1 MNMQIVIAAIIIG
14 YLLGSVPTGVWLGR
28 IFKGIDIRK
37 HGSKSIGATNVLRV
51 LGARLA
57 AVVLLIDIGKGF
69 LSCYLAARL
78 DPGSFSLEPAQTA
91 MIAGLA
97 AVLGHLFPVFAGFKG
112 GKGIATGAG
121 MLLYLAPLELAF
133 ALVIFIIT
141 VAITRYV
148 SLGSLL
154 AAAFFSISI
163 FIETYWLKYP
173 LGGEM
178 SILAI
183 LLIILTVYTHRAN
196 IGRLI
201 NGTENRL
208 GRRGGES

>member
-1 MNMQIVIAAIIIG
+1 MEILVAAIIIG
-14 YLLGSVPTGVWLGR
+14 YLLGSIPTGVWLGR
-28 IFKGIDIRK
+28 AFKGIDIRK
-37 HGSKSIGATNVLRV
+37 HGSKSIGATNVFRV

-57 AVVLLIDIGKGF
+57 AVVLVVDIGKGF
-69 LSCYLAARL
+69 LSCYLAAHL
-78 DPGSFSLEPAQTA
+78 DPGRFGLQPAQLA

-97 AVLGHLFPVFAGFKG
+97 AVAGHLLPVFAGFKG

-121 MLLYLAPLELAF
+121 MILYLAPLELAF
-133 ALVIFIIT
+133 ALVVFLIT
-141 VAITRYV
+141 VLLTRYV

-163 FIETYWLKYP
+163 LLEKYYFEYP

-178 SILAI
+178 TVLAA

-196 IGRLI
+196 IGRLV

-208 GRRGGES
+208 GGREGKP

>member
-1 MNMQIVIAAIIIG
+1 MEILVAAVIIG
-14 YLLGSVPTGVWLGR
+14 YLLGSIPTGVWLGR
-28 IFKGIDIRK
+28 AFKRIDIRK
-37 HGSKSIGATNVLRV
+37 HGSKSIGATNVFRV

-57 AVVLLIDIGKGF
+57 AVVLVVDIGKGF
-69 LSCYLAARL
+69 LSCYLAAQL
-78 DPGSFSLEPAQTA
+78 DPGRFGLQPTQLA

-97 AVLGHLFPVFAGFKG
+97 AVAGHLFPVFAGFKG

-121 MLLYLAPLELAF
+121 MILYVAPLELAF
-133 ALVIFIIT
+133 ALVVFLMT
-141 VAITRYV
+141 VLLTRYV

-163 FIETYWLKYP
+163 LLEKYYYEYP

-178 SILAI
+178 TVLAA

-196 IGRLI
+196 IGRLLD
-201 NGTENRL
+201 GTENRL
-208 GRRGGES
+208 GGREGKP